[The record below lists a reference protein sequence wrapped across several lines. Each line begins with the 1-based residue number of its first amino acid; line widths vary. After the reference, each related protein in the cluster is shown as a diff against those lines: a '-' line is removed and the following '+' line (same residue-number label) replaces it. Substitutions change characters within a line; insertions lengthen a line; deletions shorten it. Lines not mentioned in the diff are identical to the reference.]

1 MAVEESRT
9 DYYPKPILYSAAAL
23 SLLAASIHLWV
34 TPEHFEE
41 WWGYGVF
48 FLAAA
53 IAQGAYGGALLCW
66 PRRALLLLGIGGNLS
81 IVVLYLVTRAV
92 GIPFF
97 GPEAGEVEATE
108 ATDLCATTSEL
119 ALVVAL
125 GAMLLQELS
134 PQRRRWSCSSQ
145 RSLSWLSGTYY
156 IFYSA
161 SLRRIAR
168 SPERSRPI
176 RLG

>member
-97 GPEAGEVEATE
+97 GPEAGEVEAIE

-134 PQRRRWSCSSQ
+134 PQRRRLVLLIAAIAILALGHLLHLLLREPPTYSSI
-145 RSLSWLSGTYY
+145 S
-156 IFYSA
+156 
-161 SLRRIAR
+161 
-168 SPERSRPI
+168 
-176 RLG
+176 